1 MRSKNE
7 GKVVDAAV
15 KLLEAL
21 HGGKP
26 TPTGRTPDRG
36 GNRAGV
42 DWHMRIGTTMH
53 WMEHTLV
60 QPFPLERQAGE
71 TVDKI
76 AHHLEM
82 HRTNLGGPGC
92 YEIILAPDAQ
102 IANGPTGDR
111 QLETLDRWVKETAA
125 GWPTLWGGSRSEN
138 RKAIDRYKTGRP
150 EGWHKTVTLQRCHA
164 WYAIAMKRT
173 PGSVKL
179 GGRETPDDPETAQK
193 RTVEQ
198 AFKKTEKLEK
208 AAKLGDRTVL
218 VFEADQLAFDN
229 LKNIGT
235 AVRGL
240 PRRTTES
247 VNDIILVETA
257 IDPWHAALLKHGDW
271 IRPAGA
277 PPNGLTLVPHD
288 AWRSGGRNAP
298 TNMKN
303 LIMKNLVK
311 VQSDELTDLTAS
323 GDAGPETTDAQH
335 PRNRQPRTESKG
347 NPGQNEVKA
356 SDRETAAS
364 APQTSE
370 SSTPQRDEQLT
381 ILRETTARPSR
392 RCGRQRRNARQW
404 PSWRRHEP
412 ASAPPPQRSA
422 CTPGLEP
429 TRQAPPRTAAGP
441 RYECF
446 PGAFKTINL
455 PVSTP
460 YPND

>member
-1 MRSKNE
+1 
-7 GKVVDAAV
+7 
-15 KLLEAL
+15 
-21 HGGKP
+21 
-26 TPTGRTPDRG
+26 
-36 GNRAGV
+36 
-42 DWHMRIGTTMH
+42 
-53 WMEHTLV
+53 MEHTLV

-323 GDAGPETTDAQH
+323 GTRDPKRLTRSTPGTVNREPRARGTLDRTKSKPPTEKRRLPPHRLRKAARPKGTNSSQFSAKPPHGLRGGVVVNAEMLGNGLHGDATSPHLRRLLSDPPVHRDWSRPDKLHLE
-335 PRNRQPRTESKG
+335 RQPAQGTNVFLARSKL
-347 NPGQNEVKA
+347 
-356 SDRETAAS
+356 
-364 APQTSE
+364 
-370 SSTPQRDEQLT
+370 LT
-381 ILRETTARPSR
+381 CL
-392 RCGRQRRNARQW
+392 
-404 PSWRRHEP
+404 
-412 ASAPPPQRSA
+412 
-422 CTPGLEP
+422 
-429 TRQAPPRTAAGP
+429 
-441 RYECF
+441 F
-446 PGAFKTINL
+446 
-455 PVSTP
+455 STP